1 MMILAS
7 SGYLVL
13 AAVLGFSGA
22 VKLRHPRAFATAIE
36 GYRILPRSLARP
48 AALAIALAEAGCAVL
63 LAAPWARLAGLA
75 VAGGLVG
82 AFLAAMSLALAR
94 GQRIG
99 CGCFGGSADL
109 DTVGLPSVLRAV
121 LLEIIVVTSVLA
133 RPARRSRGRC
143 PGARGGADAPPR
155 VPAGRDRAVASGLA
169 GHRRGPGGRT
179 RMTALWTVIVL
190 LSVIVAV
197 DSLAVIALARQV
209 GLLHLRAGQRPAPL
223 PRSRPG
229 PQPGSS
235 LRLDVPPGLIGS
247 QHELILYGFVRP
259 ECGACASALPAFTEV
274 AAGLPGNERAL
285 LVSDRDEARTRAFLA
300 ANGVSLPV
308 LTGPHLLQANGIPA
322 TPYAVVADRVGR
334 VIAASTASSAEQL
347 AAVLGE
353 ARHSGQITR
362 ASAPEAAH

>member
-1 MMILAS
+1 
-7 SGYLVL
+7 
-13 AAVLGFSGA
+13 
-22 VKLRHPRAFATAIE
+22 
-36 GYRILPRSLARP
+36 
-48 AALAIALAEAGCAVL
+48 
-63 LAAPWARLAGLA
+63 
-75 VAGGLVG
+75 
-82 AFLAAMSLALAR
+82 
-94 GQRIG
+94 
-99 CGCFGGSADL
+99 
-109 DTVGLPSVLRAV
+109 
-121 LLEIIVVTSVLA
+121 
-133 RPARRSRGRC
+133 
-143 PGARGGADAPPR
+143 
-155 VPAGRDRAVASGLA
+155 
-169 GHRRGPGGRT
+169 
-179 RMTALWTVIVL
+179 MTALWTVIVL

-308 LTGPHLLQANGIPA
+308 MTGPHLLQANGIPA
-322 TPYAVVADRVGR
+322 TPYA
-334 VIAASTASSAEQL
+334 ASSAEQL

>member
-1 MMILAS
+1 
-7 SGYLVL
+7 
-13 AAVLGFSGA
+13 
-22 VKLRHPRAFATAIE
+22 
-36 GYRILPRSLARP
+36 
-48 AALAIALAEAGCAVL
+48 
-63 LAAPWARLAGLA
+63 
-75 VAGGLVG
+75 
-82 AFLAAMSLALAR
+82 
-94 GQRIG
+94 
-99 CGCFGGSADL
+99 
-109 DTVGLPSVLRAV
+109 
-121 LLEIIVVTSVLA
+121 
-133 RPARRSRGRC
+133 
-143 PGARGGADAPPR
+143 
-155 VPAGRDRAVASGLA
+155 
-169 GHRRGPGGRT
+169 
-179 RMTALWTVIVL
+179 MTALWTVIVL
-190 LSVIVAV
+190 LSVIVVV

-209 GLLHLRAGQRPAPL
+209 GLLHLRAGQRPAPRPL
-223 PRSRPG
+223 PRPG

-259 ECGACASALPAFTEV
+259 ECGACAAALSAFTEV

-362 ASAPEAAH
+362 ASAPEGAH

>member
-1 MMILAS
+1 
-7 SGYLVL
+7 
-13 AAVLGFSGA
+13 
-22 VKLRHPRAFATAIE
+22 
-36 GYRILPRSLARP
+36 
-48 AALAIALAEAGCAVL
+48 
-63 LAAPWARLAGLA
+63 
-75 VAGGLVG
+75 
-82 AFLAAMSLALAR
+82 
-94 GQRIG
+94 
-99 CGCFGGSADL
+99 
-109 DTVGLPSVLRAV
+109 
-121 LLEIIVVTSVLA
+121 
-133 RPARRSRGRC
+133 
-143 PGARGGADAPPR
+143 
-155 VPAGRDRAVASGLA
+155 
-169 GHRRGPGGRT
+169 
-179 RMTALWTVIVL
+179 MTALWTVIVL

-209 GLLHLRAGQRPAPL
+209 GLLHLRSGHPAPVL
-223 PRSRPG
+223 RARPG

-259 ECGACASALPAFTEV
+259 ECGACASALASFTEV
-274 AAGLPGNERAL
+274 AAGLPVNERAL

-362 ASAPEAAH
+362 ASAPEGAH